1 MTMAYKKFKLKFD
14 ERDKILAELDHT
26 KVDEIKN
33 KTDLLF
39 DHKYSNMFCINPSM
53 AIKNI
58 ITFNVDEYQALLR
71 LIAKKLNLDSKK
83 EVLRLLLERDEK
95 TLKMTIKTC
104 AETELEY
111 VLAALVVYNNT
122 ICFRK
127 KELVLLVNENEYKDI
142 KDLKVHHFFKVY
154 NDGLVDERM
163 MKYPAWFY
171 FARLISK

>member
-1 MTMAYKKFKLKFD
+1 MAYKKFNLKFD
-14 ERDKILAELDHT
+14 ERDKILAELDHE
-26 KVDEIKN
+26 KVDETKN

-39 DHKYSNMFCINPSM
+39 DKKYSDVFCINPSM
-53 AIKNI
+53 VIKNI
-58 ITFNVDEYQALLR
+58 INFDVREYQAILR

-83 EVLRLLLERDEK
+83 EVLRLLLERDKK
-95 TLKMTIKTC
+95 TLKMTMKTC

-127 KELVLLVNENEYKDI
+127 KELVLLINEDEYEDI

-154 NDGLVDERM
+154 SGAVEDERM

>member
-1 MTMAYKKFKLKFD
+1 MAYKKFKLRFG
-14 ERDKILAELDHT
+14 ERDKILAELDN
-26 KVDEIKN
+26 KRVDEIKN

-39 DHKYSNMFCINPSM
+39 DDKYSNIFCINPSM

-83 EVLRLLLERDEK
+83 EVLRLLLERDKK

-127 KELVLLVNENEYKDI
+127 KELMLLVNEEEYEDI
-142 KDLKVHHFFKVY
+142 KDVPVHHFFKVY
-154 NDGLVDERM
+154 NGAIEDERM
-163 MKYPAWFY
+163 MKYPGWYY

>member
-1 MTMAYKKFKLKFD
+1 MAYKKFKLRFD
-14 ERDKILAELDHT
+14 ERDKILAELDNE

-39 DHKYSNMFCINPSM
+39 DHKYSDVFCVNPGM

-83 EVLRLLLERDEK
+83 EVLKLLLERDQK
-95 TLKMTIKTC
+95 TLKTTMKTC

-127 KELVLLVNENEYKDI
+127 KELVLLVNKDEYEDI
-142 KDLKVHHFFKVY
+142 KDVPVHHFFKVY
-154 NDGLVDERM
+154 NNGLVDERM
-163 MKYPAWFY
+163 MKYPAWYY